1 MVYYVL
7 SPALGEHKIDENAFS
22 MSRRSRDILFEN
34 ISVQLGTESESEADT
49 NYANKQMVQN
59 LRHATVGGKQLSK
72 QIGPIGAGRKSKVK
86 EGEEEER
93 RTTTF
98 SRTRYTV
105 YEAAK
110 NKILIERILCFH

>member
-1 MVYYVL
+1 MRLNEFHFNVYQVVYYVL

-34 ISVQLGTESESEADT
+34 ISVQLGTESEADT

-72 QIGPIGAGRKSKVK
+72 QIGPIETRERQSKVK
-86 EGEEEER
+86 
-93 RTTTF
+93 
-98 SRTRYTV
+98 
-105 YEAAK
+105 A
-110 NKILIERILCFH
+110 

>member
-1 MVYYVL
+1 
-7 SPALGEHKIDENAFS
+7 

-72 QIGPIGAGRKSKVK
+72 QIGPIEARERQSKVK
-86 EGEEEER
+86 AEEGEER

-105 YEAAK
+105 YEGAK

>member
-1 MVYYVL
+1 M
-7 SPALGEHKIDENAFS
+7 PALDEHKIDENAFS

-72 QIGPIGAGRKSKVK
+72 HIGPIVVRRGR
-86 EGEEEER
+86 EGRVEEKRR

-105 YEAAK
+105 YEGAK

>member
-1 MVYYVL
+1 
-7 SPALGEHKIDENAFS
+7 

-72 QIGPIGAGRKSKVK
+72 QIGPIETRERQSKVK
-86 EGEEEER
+86 AEER

-105 YEAAK
+105 YEGAK